1 MYLCTMK
8 RFYFTLPA
16 MMMLIGMNAGEPI
29 DVEYHASL
37 TAQAA
42 SQRLAP
48 YMIGSW
54 NQGRYS
60 QGNGLWQEG
69 GLYKDIDLN
78 RRFSWSAGFDY
89 IAGVGSK
96 KGYDRWDAT
105 SGSWTSN
112 YVGVSCAR
120 VQQLFAEVKFRGVYL
135 YAGMKNR
142 ESGIVDSRLS
152 SGDFTRSM
160 NARAIP
166 GFSAG
171 FIDFQDIPFTKGWL
185 QIEGELM
192 FGKVFD
198 EGFRKKFFNH
208 YSGLMTLDNY
218 YTYQRCYF
226 RTKPSQPF
234 SIIIGLQA
242 GGFFAGDSYN
252 YYRGATNQGTERHFN
267 IKELLRMWF
276 PMQDGDE
283 YYNGAHCGSW
293 DFKTRY
299 DFRNGSTL
307 SAYFE
312 WPWEDGSGIGR
323 MNGWD
328 GVWGLQYNFAQKGYL
343 SKVLF
348 EYVDFS
354 NQSGPLHYAP
364 LDWDKPMLEGHASG
378 NDSYYNNFEYGPYSN
393 YGMSIGSPFNV
404 SPLYN
409 TIGALYY
416 LHTRCKGF
424 HIALEG
430 NPTSRL
436 DYRAMFS
443 YQQSGGNT
451 YLVRPGHY
459 YNTSAMVETTV
470 RPLRKIPGAQITLQL
485 ALDYGRLRGNNL
497 GALLKFSYTGIFSF
511 KKHDK

>member
-1 MYLCTMK
+1 MK
-8 RFYFTLPA
+8 RFYLTLSA
-16 MMMLIGMNAGEPI
+16 LTALMSVTAAQPI
-29 DVEYHASL
+29 DIEYHASL
-37 TAQAA
+37 TAQAS

-69 GLYKDIDLN
+69 GFSKELDLS

-89 IAGVGSK
+89 IVGVGSK
-96 KGYDRWDAT
+96 KAYNRWDT
-105 SGSWTSN
+105 QSQSWTTNST
-112 YVGVSCAR
+112 GVSNAR
-120 VQQLFAEVKFRGVYL
+120 IQQLFAEVKFRGVYV

-166 GFSAG
+166 GVSAG
-171 FIDFQDIPFTKGWL
+171 FIDFQNIPFTKGWL

-192 FGKVFD
+192 FGKTLD
-198 EGFRKKFFNH
+198 TGFREGMFN
-208 YSGLMTLDNY
+208 YYQGLMTLHNY
-218 YTYQRCYF
+218 YTYERCYF
-226 RTKPSQPF
+226 RTKPSKPF
-234 SIIIGLQA
+234 SIIIGMQA
-242 GGFFAGDSYN
+242 GGFFAGDSHNFYN
-252 YYRGATNQGTERHFN
+252 GKPTSEALRHFSV
-267 IKELLRMWF
+267 KDLLRMWF

-283 YYNGAHCGSW
+283 YYHGAHCGSW
-293 DFKTRY
+293 DFKARY
-299 DFRNGSTL
+299 NFRNGSTL

-328 GVWGLQYNFAQKGYL
+328 GIWGLQYNFAHKGYV

-378 NDSYYNNFEYGPYSN
+378 HDSYYNNFEYGPYSN

-404 SPLYN
+404 SPIYN
-409 TIGALYY
+409 TSGALQY

-430 NPTSRL
+430 NPIDRL
-436 DYRAMFS
+436 DYRVMFS
-443 YQQSGGNT
+443 YQQSGGNV
-451 YLVRPGHY
+451 YIVRPGHY
-459 YNTSAMVETTV
+459 YNTSAMIETSV
-470 RPLRKIPGAQITLQL
+470 RPLRNIPGAQVTLQL
-485 ALDYGRLRGNNL
+485 ALDYGKLRGNNL
-497 GALLKFSYTGIFSF
+497 GALLSFSYSGNLSLL
-511 KKHDK
+511 KNDK